1 MTQTHKIRPSADR
14 LVAWSDEEEA
24 QMRAAVAA
32 CEGFI
37 ESRWPD
43 EQPCYE
49 VTLSRPMRYTRWY
62 FDIAPTQQD
71 EPAPDPAR
79 KKLEGHIDE
88 IRKMCAD
95 PCFSNDAV
103 AERFGVCR
111 ATLGEFIREH
121 GIKVTRYTPT
131 LRVMLDNRK
140 AIRQWLAQGVKQCQ
154 IAKQLHVDADM
165 LSKFIKE
172 HNLKTGNTA
181 TSKTDHNTPK

>member
-37 ESRWPD
+37 ESRFPG
-43 EQPCYE
+43 EQPRYE

-79 KKLEGHIDE
+79 KKLAEHIDE

-103 AERFGVCR
+103 AERFGVGL
-111 ATLGEFIREH
+111 ATLKRFALEH
-121 GIKVTRYTPT
+121 NIEVTRYSPVQ
-131 LRVMLDNRK
+131 RVLLDNRQ
-140 AIRQWLAQGVKQCQ
+140 AIRRWLARGVSQRS
-154 IAKQLHVDADM
+154 IAARLHVSPDTCGR
-165 LSKFIKE
+165 FIKE
-172 HNLKTGNTA
+172 HKLKTKQKEKNM
-181 TSKTDHNTPK
+181 